1 MTVQS
6 TMCANGYIES
16 FNGRLRDEFLNGNV
30 FFCLADLRQQL
41 QNWQK
46 DCNVNRPRSALA
58 DQIPSEF
65 VASWNK
71 APWRLLTVNKPVQP
85 ACQGFPNGTPLRG
98 LDRPPRT
105 G

>member
-30 FFCLADLRQQL
+30 FFCLADVRQQL

-71 APWRLLTVNKPVQP
+71 APWRLPH
-85 ACQGFPNGTPLRG
+85 CE
-98 LDRPPRT
+98 
-105 G
+105 